1 MIEVFGHF
9 IRSVEMLKQGKT
21 PFQRFLAVLC
31 AGAMLYSMMPAQ
43 VFAED
48 LETGKPQTTA
58 VTEQAPAATPTV
70 TPVASPAAASQANSP
85 AAASPAASPAE
96 SQESTQAPAT
106 ESDPVPAPVMPLA
119 DPVNSITL
127 NQQDV
132 TLTSGGQE
140 SAVLEATLDPAT
152 ANDDVAWESS
162 EPGIVKVEVDATDT
176 HKATV
181 TMLQLGEAV
190 ITATCGGQQAT
201 CTVKAEAGHATGVTI
216 TNKAEIPAIVYP
228 AEQES
233 IQLTATTAP
242 QFCLETLKWSVA
254 STDGS
259 SLDGVITIDD
269 EGVLTIGNLAQDSY
283 EVTVTAQA
291 GEQKDSVTFIVAK
304 KDDVITFPAG
314 QDSMVY
320 GDTLFLNATAASSGT
335 IKYEVTDDSSTPA
348 GASLS
353 NENKVSVTSAGIF
366 TVTATTKGNGAY
378 KPATAQLTVTVTQKK
393 LKYTFDDSISLSKD
407 SDGTVQLTNAN
418 MDALKNAFTLNQGD
432 LVGSDAVSLDVDLT
446 NVQYGSA
453 AVGQTTIDLSAVK
466 LTLTG
471 TDAQKYTP
479 PTVSGS
485 IAATINP
492 VEPGRNEA
500 SMQAGQYE
508 QRIKVGP
515 DTLAAFAAGTRE
527 DGFASRNYWYG
538 VNGVPVTLAQGC
550 DLVAVN
556 EDGTAGAS
564 LVTDVNGQLYF
575 SAESGTD
582 FYAVYNNIYYGPYTL
597 TYQQDTT
604 GPKLVLDEVK
614 ASKNDG
620 ETDEPKE
627 DELLFGVKADYT
639 IIVTDDGSGVDS
651 DEVYYIVSE
660 AEPDYNDLSSG
671 WKKADAKW
679 FGDGYTFT
687 VEAPKSGVLYVMAS
701 DLVSNRSD
709 ENFHALVLEEDV
721 PSLTVESN
729 GNALNSGDKSTG
741 YAADYDLTITAADSG
756 NGTTNKQSGIQK
768 VEYELSWKT
777 YWLGAFQVGKNKTG
791 TLYSQEP
798 PATLDAITGE
808 YLSKETTQKLSD
820 LLDEEEYNGE
830 YTLTLTAYDFC
841 GNSTTFT
848 YTFLMDS
855 MEPEI
860 TVAMNG
866 GNASGNTYYY
876 KADNCG
882 LSVHFADDNLTG
894 STCEATLTNTTSGKS
909 APKSMVA
916 TGMTCDITFT
926 ADEVK
931 ALEDG
936 TVTLTVS
943 VTDGVGN
950 KQTAFVEKGNTGVAL
965 NKDRTEA
972 SFVLDTTAPVLK
984 KVALDPAGKDYITS
998 EKTIYYNDT
1007 FTATFKVD
1015 EANYDAGKVASAS
1028 TVSGSENA
1036 LAVELNADTPQAIDL
1051 IVTRADNV
1059 DNAVY
1064 TLGITMEDKAGNK
1077 LVLDGTAQFTGASSV
1092 TVTDGTATLT
1102 NEIVLDT
1109 VAPRLVDVVY
1119 TKGNEYKNANDE
1131 VEEVYYN
1138 GSFDTSFTILDKNYD
1153 SQKASVSVTGNALYS
1168 DETLGKTSESSVPGT
1183 DADTYVKTVT
1193 VHDVGENGATVKASH
1208 TVYKI
1213 NLTATDKA
1221 GNVLVS
1227 GNQDLTVDKGAIA
1240 LPDRIMDNVAPV
1252 MDISHSAYT
1261 GPERYDGVAYYN
1273 DTISTTF
1280 KISDDSQDAH
1290 NVYYI
1295 LSKVDSAAEEKT
1307 EVPFA
1312 AESDEKR
1319 YDTTYEAPLEIA
1331 ADKEKNKADGTYFYT
1346 VKGTD
1351 KAGNALV
1358 VNSEVYEN
1366 GVEILSDKDPDMPTP
1381 YTCASDAM
1389 DTVAPTATMSYT
1401 ELDKGNVYAT
1411 NNPEGEYA
1419 YYNKD
1424 FEATFTFEDTYGTA
1438 GNSYGLDQT
1447 KLTYEKYLNGKS
1459 VEKHE
1464 LGDESVGVDA
1474 AKAEASYKVTAEAGV
1489 ENDDYTFAAYGID
1502 KAGNPLVVYEPNVN
1516 KDTLIQVN
1524 SGTESYTSPY
1534 HKVLDTKAPTY
1545 TLALSEPTNDL
1556 SIAVDSNNRAYHN
1569 ETISATFTVEDVNL
1583 DNGRVKADVLGKT
1596 GTDFNYETADVEWDN
1611 LELAQGQMVNDG
1623 SLTLGPIEAT
1633 ADGVYR
1639 FQIQGE
1645 DRAGNPVVP
1654 ASSEANKQEYQKA
1667 VSVGEGKYWTYPQV
1681 RDTLA
1686 PVLTVNLNDGADFY
1700 TATLGEASE
1709 KVNTYY
1715 NVTQNMPYRSATGAT
1730 GTLTKADCSPT
1741 SVVYSIDS
1749 TTQSQSNNGSPYSY
1763 ENLSLNFSGEQI
1775 FSIQTLSIADRAG
1788 NTSTMPAKTNKIY
1801 LDATAPDV
1809 DELAPTVS
1817 IAAKESGEGRSVAG
1831 TDLFNTGVTVRATV
1845 TDPGEGVRSSGLYQ
1859 VYYKVLVNGDDW
1871 TDKVGVSGKGV
1882 VGQAGVLG
1890 YGTGGSEFV
1899 SDGSDQPITSQDVID
1914 FSFDAETF
1922 NYNDVKIYVWAEDN
1936 AGNELTEAQAA
1947 HYYFGIDVTTPTIEV
1962 SYDNNNAQNEKYFK
1976 EDRVATVVVTERNF
1990 DPSNTAI
1997 TTETSN
2003 ISGWTYAAG
2012 SLPNGDDDTWTCTVS
2027 YTEDGDYTFDVTTT
2041 DLVGHKAEEAD
2052 YGDSVAPK
2060 EFTIDK
2066 TAPVIQISF
2075 NNNDVRNGKYYDAAR
2090 TATISIEEHNF
2101 SADGATVTTTANIQE
2116 GSVAA
2121 PAPSGW
2127 SSNGDTNT
2135 ATVPFNEDGN
2145 YTMHVEFV
2153 DLAGNEAEPEDV
2165 DEFVVDTT
2173 APELEIT
2180 GVEDHMAYNGDVA
2193 PIITYHDINYDASS
2207 AVVAIQG
2214 VKHPSGEN
2222 LNGTRTEDAF
2232 GGSFVCDNIEAVKA
2246 NDDVYTATG
2255 SVSDMAGNET
2265 EVQVVFSVNR
2275 FGSTYMIADE
2285 TQPLLDNYYT
2295 NTPQDLHVIE
2305 INVDS
2310 QVSNRVTTS
2319 LNGEVN
2325 TLQEGTDY
2333 TVAES
2338 VPGWHQYD
2346 YTILAANFTIE
2357 GIYDVT
2363 LSSEDEAGNT
2373 SSNRAVKED
2382 DGETSDLPI
2391 TFVVDMTPPVNVI
2404 TGVDNDEQYIA
2415 VERTIVVN
2423 YDDNIGMAGM
2433 TLYVND
2439 EKVAEYDGEDLQ
2451 NAAGS
2456 IQYTAKS
2463 ANRWQSF
2470 KVVSTDLA
2478 GNTSEESTVRYLLT
2492 DNLLVQY
2499 FNNKPIFYGSLA
2511 ILAALIVLIIVF
2523 IKRKKQQ
2530 PVNKA

>member
-119 DPVNSITL
+119 DPVSSITL

-291 GEQKDSVTFIVAK
+291 GEQKDSVTFTVAK

-1273 DTISTTF
+1273 TNLTTKF
-1280 KISDDSQDAH
+1280 QVTDDSLDTSK
-1290 NVYYI
+1290 
-1295 LSKVDSAAEEKT
+1295 LSYSLNWQGTEIKTDQVFNTSLEETNKT
-1307 EVPFA
+1307 KLEVGI
-1312 AESDEKR
+1312 
-1319 YDTTYEAPLEIA
+1319 EALSSHE
-1331 ADKEKNKADGTYFYT
+1331 NDGTYFYT

-1366 GVEILSDKDPDMPTP
+1366 GVEILSAKDPDMPTP

-1401 ELDKGNVYAT
+1401 ELSSTNVYELE
-1411 NNPEGEYA
+1411 NGNYA

-1447 KLTYEKYLNGKS
+1447 KLTYKKYLNGDL
-1459 VEKHE
+1459 VETHK
-1464 LGDESVGVDA
+1464 LGDGSEGVKE
-1474 AKAEASYKVTAEAGV
+1474 AKAKASYEVTAQPGV

-1502 KAGNPLVVYEPNVN
+1502 KAGNPLVVYEPD
-1516 KDTLIQVN
+1516 KDGNPQQVN
-1524 SGTESYTSPY
+1524 DNNEAYTSPY

-1545 TLALSEPTNDL
+1545 TLALSEPTNDI
-1556 SIAVDSNNRAYHN
+1556 SIAVVNNRAYHN
-1569 ETISATFTVEDVNL
+1569 GDITAKFVVEDVNL
-1583 DNGRVKADVLGKT
+1583 DNGRVKADVSGKT
-1596 GTDFNYETADVEWDN
+1596 GTDFNYETADVEWKDITLQHGVAASN
-1611 LELAQGQMVNDG
+1611 KLELD
-1623 SLTLGPIEAT
+1623 TLQAT

-1645 DRAGNPVVP
+1645 DRAGNPLVP

-1709 KVNTYY
+1709 KVNSYY

-1749 TTQSQSNNGSPYSY
+1749 TTQSQSINGSPYNY

-2346 YTILAANFTIE
+2346 YTILAANFTTE

>member
-48 LETGKPQTTA
+48 LETGKTQTTA

-119 DPVNSITL
+119 DPVSSITL
-127 NQQDV
+127 DQQDV

-378 KPATAQLTVTVTQKK
+378 KPATAQLTVTVTPKE
-393 LKYTFDDSISLSKD
+393 LEYTFDSSISLSKT
-407 SDGTVQLTNAN
+407 SDGTTQLAGDNA
-418 MDALKNAFTLNQGD
+418 DVLAKAFDLNQDKIVDGD
-432 LVGSDAVSLDVDLT
+432 DVSLNVDLT

-492 VEPGRNEA
+492 VEPSQAEA
-500 SMQAGQYE
+500 SMQAGQYV
-508 QRIKVGP
+508 QQIRAGT
-515 DTLAAFAAGTRE
+515 DTLASFEMGTLE
-527 DGFASRNYWYG
+527 DGAASRNYWYG

-564 LVTDVNGQLYF
+564 LVTNDGTQGYF
-575 SAESGTD
+575 SAASGTA

-597 TYQQDTT
+597 TYLQDTT
-604 GPKLVLDEVK
+604 GPNLVLYTVQVSNENRENEQGAEDGLLLGTK
-614 ASKNDG
+614 A
-620 ETDEPKE
+620 
-627 DELLFGVKADYT
+627 VYT
-639 IIVTDDGSGVDS
+639 ITITDKESGVDA
-651 DEVYYIVSE
+651 DTLYYIVSE
-660 AEPDYNDLSSG
+660 TKPNYDDLSSG
-671 WKKADAKW
+671 WIKAVPKKDEN
-679 FGDGYTFT
+679 GYIFT
-687 VEAPKSGVLYVMAS
+687 VEAPKSGVLYVMVS
-701 DLVSNRSD
+701 DMVSNCSD
-709 ENFHALVLEEDV
+709 AKFHTLLLEEDA
-721 PSLTVESN
+721 PSMTVEAN
-729 GNALNSGDKSTG
+729 GSALNSGDKSTA
-741 YAADYDLTITAADSG
+741 YAADYTLTIKAED
-756 NGTTNKQSGIQK
+756 NGTGNKQSGIQK
-768 VEYELSWKT
+768 IDYDVSWKAHG
-777 YWLGAFQVGKNKTG
+777 LGSSQDTGSKSG
-791 TLYSQEP
+791 TLLTKDP
-798 PATLDAITGE
+798 PVTLDGITND
-808 YLSKETTQKLSD
+808 YLSTTTNINLSELLKEQD
-820 LLDEEEYNGE
+820 YNGE

-841 GNSTTFT
+841 GNSTQFT

-855 MEPEI
+855 VQPEV
-860 TVAMNG
+860 TVTMNG
-866 GNASGNTYYY
+866 GKTFENDENYYYNAS
-876 KADNCG
+876 NCG
-882 LSVHFADDNLTG
+882 ITVVFEDDHLDAGACDVQLFNGESLVAG
-894 STCEATLTNTTSGKS
+894 KNKAT
-909 APKSMVA
+909 V
-916 TGMTCDITFT
+916 
-926 ADEVK
+926 ADESGRVTVTFAADTVK
-931 ALEDG
+931 ALDDG
-936 TVTLTVS
+936 TITVKIS
-943 VTDGVGN
+943 AADTAGN
-950 KQTAFVEKGNTGVAL
+950 MQNAFAGEGNTGVAL

-1193 VHDVGENGATVKASH
+1193 VHDVDENGATVKASH

-1227 GNQDLTVDKGAIA
+1227 GNQDLTVDKTGQISL
-1240 LPDRIMDNVAPV
+1240 LPRIMDNVAPV

-1273 DTISTTF
+1273 TNLTTKF
-1280 KISDDSQDAH
+1280 QVTDDSLDTSK
-1290 NVYYI
+1290 
-1295 LSKVDSAAEEKT
+1295 LSYSLNWQGTEIKTDQVFNTSLEETNKT
-1307 EVPFA
+1307 KLEVGI
-1312 AESDEKR
+1312 
-1319 YDTTYEAPLEIA
+1319 EALSSHE
-1331 ADKEKNKADGTYFYT
+1331 NDGTYFYT

-1366 GVEILSDKDPDMPTP
+1366 GVEILSAKDPDMPTP

-1438 GNSYGLDQT
+1438 GNSYGMDQRL
-1447 KLTYEKYLNGKS
+1447 LTYEQYLNGDL
-1459 VEKHE
+1459 VETHK
-1464 LGDESVGVDA
+1464 LGDGSEGVKE
-1474 AKAEASYKVTAEAGV
+1474 AKAQASYKVTAEAGV

-1545 TLALSEPTNDL
+1545 TLALSEPTNDI
-1556 SIAVDSNNRAYHN
+1556 SIAVVNNRAYHN
-1569 ETISATFTVEDVNL
+1569 GDITAKFVVEDVNL

-1645 DRAGNPVVP
+1645 DRAGNPLVP

-1709 KVNTYY
+1709 KVNSYY

-1749 TTQSQSNNGSPYSY
+1749 TTQSQSINGSPYNY

-1788 NTSTMPAKTNKIY
+1788 NMSTMPAKTNKIY

-2346 YTILAANFTIE
+2346 YTILAANFTTE

>member
-48 LETGKPQTTA
+48 LETGKNQTTA
-58 VTEQAPAATPTV
+58 VTEQAPEV
-70 TPVASPAAASQANSP
+70 TPVTSPEVA
-85 AAASPAASPAE
+85 PAASPAE

-119 DPVNSITL
+119 DPVSSIELDQTTL
-127 NQQDV
+127 ELKIGDST
-132 TLTSGGQE
+132 TL
-140 SAVLEATLDPAT
+140 A
-152 ANDDVAWESS
+152 
-162 EPGIVKVEVDATDT
+162 
-176 HKATV
+176 ATV
-181 TMLQLGEAV
+181 TPDTATDAV
-190 ITATCGGQQAT
+190 TWQSGDDQVVTVTPDAGDSRMADIVAAGTGTTTITATCGGQQAT
-201 CTVKAEAGHATGVTI
+201 CTVTVKGPATAVTI
-216 TNKAEIPAIVYP
+216 QNLNDSNTVGITP
-228 AEQES
+228 QEHEF
-233 IQLTATTAP
+233 QLMATTEPAAD
-242 QFCLETLKWSVA
+242 FCTDKIQWSVSA
-254 STDGS
+254 NGEN
-259 SLDGVITIDD
+259 ITIDPD
-269 EGVLTIGNLAQDSY
+269 TGSLVVNGLTQDSCQ
-283 EVTVTAQA
+283 V
-291 GEQKDSVTFIVAK
+291 D
-304 KDDVITFPAG
+304 
-314 QDSMVY
+314 
-320 GDTLFLNATAASSGT
+320 
-335 IKYEVTDDSSTPA
+335 
-348 GASLS
+348 
-353 NENKVSVTSAGIF
+353 
-366 TVTATTKGNGAY
+366 VTATAGSASNTLTLTVQKTADGLDIADSVEMMYGSSYDLPANSTCGVQASYTLKDGIDGGTGATINGNQITGITSVGTFTVVGETPGSAY
-378 KPATAQLTVTVTQKK
+378 YTAVQKEFTVTVTQKK
-393 LKYTFDDSISLSKD
+393 LTPVFDGSNITIEKF
-407 SDGTVQLTNAN
+407 SDGTLDLDASGETTNKDKLKSGFSIDPAQTYEGVELQVNVDGVQFN
-418 MDALKNAFTLNQGD
+418 DLK
-432 LVGSDAVSLDVDLT
+432 VGT
-446 NVQYGSA
+446 QN
-453 AVGQTTIDLSAVK
+453 IDLSAVTFA
-466 LTLTG
+466 LVGNSANNYTLSTTQGSG
-471 TDAQKYTP
+471 TI
-479 PTVSGS
+479 SG
-485 IAATINP
+485 TIKAN
-492 VEPGRNEA
+492 EPGRFEKEIEMDGRFSDAKVHNGAA
-500 SMQAGQYE
+500 SF
-508 QRIKVGP
+508 KVG
-515 DTLAAFAAGTRE
+515 TYNFW
-527 DGFASRNYWYG
+527 NIKHWYSEK
-538 VNGVPVTLAQGC
+538 GVPVDLKNGC
-550 DLVAVN
+550 ELYAVN
-556 EDGTAGAS
+556 GDGSTGDSVVSEPDTDGVRYYTAPSGNQFY
-564 LVTDVNGQLYF
+564 LNDNGVF
-575 SAESGTD
+575 
-582 FYAVYNNIYYGPYTL
+582 YGPYTIEYSVDGAGPQITL
-597 TYQQDTT
+597 KKVTANVANGGVIFGKEVTYEFEIA
-604 GPKLVLDEVK
+604 DE
-614 ASKNDG
+614 G
-620 ETDEPKE
+620 C
-627 DELLFGVKADYT
+627 
-639 IIVTDDGSGVDS
+639 GVDTDS
-651 DEVYYIVSE
+651 VYYIVSKQ
-660 AEPDYNDLSSG
+660 EPSD
-671 WKKADAKW
+671 ADAW
-679 FGDGYTFT
+679 VHVDNVTSDDGVASFEITT
-687 VEAPKSGVLYVMAS
+687 PVSGTLYVKAQDQQGEETIETFMP
-701 DLVSNRSD
+701 LVVEQN
-709 ENFHALVLEEDV
+709 A
-721 PSLTVESN
+721 PSLTVNVTSADQ
-729 GNALNSGDKSTG
+729 GAQKDFALEIVAEEPKNNQ
-741 YAADYDLTITAADSG
+741 TAAEGSIDSIP
-756 NGTTNKQSGIQK
+756 TQSGIQMVSYTIEDAEGK
-768 VEYELSWKT
+768 
-777 YWLGAFQVGKNKTG
+777 QVASGN
-791 TLYSQEP
+791 LYSYTEGNLP
-798 PATLDAITGE
+798 ND
-808 YLSKETTQKLSD
+808 LSD
-820 LLDEEEYNGE
+820 LDNYQTKTWNNESLAKLLESNSPNGE
-830 YTLTLTAYDFC
+830 FKLTMTAYDFC
-841 GNSTTFT
+841 GNASNVYTNTFVLDNT
-848 YTFLMDS
+848 APTVTVTMNDGQTFENDKNYYYNAS
-855 MEPEI
+855 NCGI
-860 TVAMNG
+860 TVVFEDDHLDAGACDVQLFNG
-866 GNASGNTYYY
+866 ESLVAGKD
-876 KADNCG
+876 KAT
-882 LSVHFADDNLTG
+882 V
-894 STCEATLTNTTSGKS
+894 
-909 APKSMVA
+909 
-916 TGMTCDITFT
+916 
-926 ADEVK
+926 ADEGSRVTVTFAADTVK
-931 ALEDG
+931 ALDDG
-936 TVTLTVS
+936 TIIVKISAADTA
-943 VTDGVGN
+943 GN
-950 KQTAFVEKGNTGVAL
+950 MKNAFAGEGNTGVTL
-965 NKDRTEA
+965 NEDRTEA
-972 SFVLDTTAPVLK
+972 SFVLDTTAPVLQS
-984 KVALDPAGKDYITS
+984 VDMTENGHYYEGDG
-998 EKTIYYNDT
+998 IYYNQN
-1007 FTATFKVD
+1007 FSVALKVE
-1015 EANYDAGKVASAS
+1015 EANYYKKGVQDISKRTNDGPDVTMTAPEASDNG
-1028 TVSGSENA
+1028 TITIELGVSGSAENA
-1036 LAVELNADTPQAIDL
+1036 IYN
-1051 IVTRADNV
+1051 
-1059 DNAVY
+1059 
-1064 TLGITMEDKAGNK
+1064 LGISLQDKAGNDI
-1077 LVLDGTAQFTGASSV
+1077 VLSTDPNSTFKDASAV
-1092 TVTDGTATLT
+1092 TVANDQVTLDT
-1102 NEIVLDT
+1102 KFVLDT
-1109 VAPRLVDVVY
+1109 VQPKLTAVTSTPG
-1119 TKGNEYKNANDE
+1119 GNTYENDG
-1131 VEEVYYN
+1131 VYYT
-1138 GSFDTSFTILDKNYD
+1138 GAFDVTFTFADANYD
-1153 SQKASVSVTGNALYS
+1153 SQKVAVNTEIDPTGDDPEGTVDIVDDLTSATKKVSVSNVGADGNTIRA
-1168 DETLGKTSESSVPGT
+1168 
-1183 DADTYVKTVT
+1183 A
-1193 VHDVGENGATVKASH
+1193 H
-1208 TVYKI
+1208 TVYTI
-1213 NLTATDKA
+1213 SMTATDKA
-1221 GNVLVS
+1221 GNPLASDVEGLAAVN
-1227 GNQDLTVDKGAIA
+1227 GGVT
-1240 LPDRIMDNVAPV
+1240 LPDRIMDNVAPA
-1252 MDISHSAYT
+1252 MDIKYSTYT

-1273 DTISTTF
+1273 KDLGVSF
-1280 KISDDSQDAH
+1280 EVNDASLDA
-1290 NVYYI
+1290 YELLYS
-1295 LSKVDSAAEEKT
+1295 LSLAGDAVQGETA
-1307 EVPFA
+1307 VRFA
-1312 AESDEKR
+1312 QKNDADR
-1319 YDTTYEAPLEIA
+1319 FDTTYTLDKTIA
-1331 ADKEKNKADGTYFYT
+1331 VESDHTADGTYVYT
-1346 VKGTD
+1346 VEGKD

-1358 VNSEVYEN
+1358 VESEYYEN
-1366 GVEILSDKDPDMPTP
+1366 GVQVFDPKEEAKATP
-1381 YTCASDAM
+1381 YTGASNAM

-1401 ELDKGNVYAT
+1401 ELSSTNVYELE
-1411 NNPEGEYA
+1411 NGIYA

-1438 GNSYGLDQT
+1438 GNSYGLDQ
-1447 KLTYEKYLNGKS
+1447 KLLFYEKYLNGNPPESHK
-1459 VEKHE
+1459 
-1464 LGDESVGVDA
+1464 LGDGSEGVDA
-1474 AKAEASYKVTAEAGV
+1474 AEAEASYKVTAEAGV
-1489 ENDDYTFAAYGID
+1489 ENDDYTFAAYGTD
-1502 KAGNPLVVYEPNVN
+1502 KAGNALVVYEPDKNGKLHVVENPDNV
-1516 KDTLIQVN
+1516 
-1524 SGTESYTSPY
+1524 SYQSSY

-1709 KVNTYY
+1709 QDSRYY
-1715 NVTQNMPYRSATGAT
+1715 NVTQNMPYRSASSAT

-1749 TTQSQSNNGSPYSY
+1749 TTQSQSISGSPYNY

-1990 DPSNTAI
+1990 DPSNTTI

-2214 VKHPSGEN
+2214 VKHPDGEN

-2346 YTILAANFTIE
+2346 YTILAANFTTE

-2456 IQYTAKS
+2456 IQYTAKA

>member
-48 LETGKPQTTA
+48 LETGKNQTTA
-58 VTEQAPAATPTV
+58 VTEQAPEV
-70 TPVASPAAASQANSP
+70 TPVTSPEVA
-85 AAASPAASPAE
+85 PAASPAE

-119 DPVNSITL
+119 DPVNSIELDQTTL
-127 NQQDV
+127 ELEIGDST
-132 TLTSGGQE
+132 TL
-140 SAVLEATLDPAT
+140 A
-152 ANDDVAWESS
+152 
-162 EPGIVKVEVDATDT
+162 
-176 HKATV
+176 ATV
-181 TMLQLGEAV
+181 TPDTATDAV
-190 ITATCGGQQAT
+190 TWQSGDDQVVTVTPDAGDSRMADIVAAGTGTTTITATCGGQQAT
-201 CTVKAEAGHATGVTI
+201 CTVTVKGPATAVTIQNLNDSNTVSITPQEHEFQLMATTEPAADFCTDKIQWSVSANGENITIDPDTGSLVVNGLTQDSCQVDVTATAGSASNTLTLTVQKTADGLDIADSVEMVYGGSYDLPENSTCGVKMSYSLKDGNDGGTGAAINGNQITGVTGI
-216 TNKAEIPAIVYP
+216 
-228 AEQES
+228 
-233 IQLTATTAP
+233 
-242 QFCLETLKWSVA
+242 
-254 STDGS
+254 GS
-259 SLDGVITIDD
+259 
-269 EGVLTIGNLAQDSY
+269 
-283 EVTVTAQA
+283 
-291 GEQKDSVTFIVAK
+291 
-304 KDDVITFPAG
+304 
-314 QDSMVY
+314 
-320 GDTLFLNATAASSGT
+320 
-335 IKYEVTDDSSTPA
+335 
-348 GASLS
+348 
-353 NENKVSVTSAGIF
+353 F
-366 TVTATTKGNGAY
+366 TVVGETTGSDYYTAVQKEF
-378 KPATAQLTVTVTQKK
+378 TVTVTPKE
-393 LKYTFDDSISLSKD
+393 LGYTFDNSISLSKT
-407 SDGTVQLTNAN
+407 SNGTTELVGDNA
-418 MDALKNAFTLNQGD
+418 DVLEKAFGLNQDEIVVGD
-432 LVGSDAVSLDVDLT
+432 DVSLKVDLT

-453 AVGQTTIDLSAVK
+453 AVGATTIDLSAVQ
-466 LTLTG
+466 LTLEG
-471 TDAQKYTP
+471 NSAQNYSILGAT
-479 PTVSGS
+479 GS

-500 SMQAGQYE
+500 SMQAGKNE
-508 QRIKVGP
+508 QQIKVGP
-515 DTLAAFAAGTRE
+515 DTLATFAAGIPE
-527 DGFASRNYWYG
+527 DGVISRNYWYG
-538 VNGVPVTLAQGC
+538 VDGVPVTLAQGC

-564 LVTDVNGQLYF
+564 LVTNDGTQNYF
-575 SAESGTD
+575 SAESGTA
-582 FYAVYNNIYYGPYTL
+582 FYAVYNNIYYGSYTL
-597 TYQQDTT
+597 TYQQDKT
-604 GPKLVLDEVK
+604 GPKLVLDKVE
-614 ASKNDG
+614 ASKADG
-620 ETDEPKE
+620 DTDQPGE
-627 DELLFGVKADYT
+627 DDLLFGVKADYT
-639 IIVTDDGSGVDS
+639 ITVTDEESGVDS
-651 DEVYYIVSE
+651 NSVYYIVSE
-660 AEPDYNDLSSG
+660 TVPNYDDLAG
-671 WKKADAKW
+671 WTKADAKW

-687 VEAPKSGVLYVMAS
+687 VKAPESGVLYVMAS
-701 DLVSNRSD
+701 DKVSNRSD
-709 ENFHALVLEEDV
+709 ENFHALVLEEDA

-729 GNALNSGDKSTG
+729 GSALNSGDKSAA
-741 YAADYDLTITAADSG
+741 YAADYALTIKAEDSG
-756 NGTTNKQSGIQK
+756 NGTGNKQSGIQK
-768 VEYELSWKT
+768 IEYEVSWQR
-777 YWLGAFQVGKNKTG
+777 YWLGLPMGKNRKSD
-791 TLYSQEP
+791 TLLTKEP
-798 PATLDAITGE
+798 PVTLDGITSD
-808 YLSKETTQKLSD
+808 YLSTETDINLSELLKEQD
-820 LLDEEEYNGE
+820 YNGE
-830 YTLTLTAYDFC
+830 YTLTLTVYDFC
-841 GNSTTFT
+841 GNSSEFT

-855 MEPEI
+855 ALPEV

-866 GNASGNTYYY
+866 GNAADDTYYY

-882 LSVHFADDNLTG
+882 LTVHFADDNLTG
-894 STCEATLTNTTSGKS
+894 STCKATLTGASGQSVSKD
-909 APKSMVA
+909 AVA
-916 TGMTCDITFT
+916 GDMTCDITFT
-926 ADEVK
+926 ADEV
-931 ALEDG
+931 
-936 TVTLTVS
+936 VTLGDGIVILTVE
-943 VTDGVGN
+943 VTDTVGN
-950 KQTAFVEKGNTGVAL
+950 TQNAFAEEGNTGVAM
-965 NKDRTEA
+965 NGQRTQA
-972 SFVLDTTAPVLK
+972 SFVLDTTAPVLTG
-984 KVALDPAGKDYITS
+984 VALDPAGKDYITS

-1007 FTATFKVD
+1007 FTATFTVD

-1028 TVSGSENA
+1028 AVSGSENA
-1036 LAVELNADTPQAIDL
+1036 PAVTLNADTQDIQLTVPK
-1051 IVTRADNV
+1051 ADNV

-1092 TVTDGTATLT
+1092 TVTNGTATLT

-1109 VAPRLVDVVY
+1109 VAPRLMNVFY
-1119 TKGNEYKNANDE
+1119 TKGNEYDGETGK
-1131 VEEVYYN
+1131 EVYYN

-1153 SQKASVSVTGNALYS
+1153 SQNASVSVTGTALYN
-1168 DETLGKTSESSVPGT
+1168 DETLGKTSESSMSGT

-1193 VHDVGENGATVKASH
+1193 VHDVDENGATVKASH
-1208 TVYKI
+1208 TVYQIQMKV
-1213 NLTATDKA
+1213 TDKA
-1221 GNVLVS
+1221 GNLMVA
-1227 GNQDLTVDKGAIA
+1227 DDAAALTVDKGSIA

-1273 DTISTTF
+1273 INLTTKF
-1280 KISDDSQDAH
+1280 QVTDDSLDTSK
-1290 NVYYI
+1290 
-1295 LSKVDSAAEEKT
+1295 LSYSLNWQGTEIKT
-1307 EVPFA
+1307 DQVFN
-1312 AESDEKR
+1312 
-1319 YDTTYEAPLEIA
+1319 TPLE
-1331 ADKEKNKADGTYFYT
+1331 ETNKTKLEVGIEALSSHENDGTYFYT

-1351 KAGNALV
+1351 KAGNDLV
-1358 VNSEVYEN
+1358 VTSEVY
-1366 GVEILSDKDPDMPTP
+1366 DKQGAEDATVFQGTFDTAQDPNKV
-1381 YTCASDAM
+1381 YTCASDAL

-1411 NNPEGEYA
+1411 DNPEGEYA

-1438 GNSYGLDQT
+1438 GNSYGLDQRL
-1447 KLTYEKYLNGKS
+1447 LTYEKYLNGDS

-1464 LGDESVGVDA
+1464 LGDGSEGVDA
-1474 AKAEASYKVTAEAGV
+1474 AEAEASYKVTAEAGV
-1489 ENDDYTFAAYGID
+1489 ENDDYTFAAYGTD
-1502 KAGNPLVVYEPNVN
+1502 KAGNPLVVYEPNVK

-1645 DRAGNPVVP
+1645 DRAGNPLVP

-1749 TTQSQSNNGSPYSY
+1749 TTQSQSISGSPYSY
-1763 ENLSLNFSGEQI
+1763 DNLSLNFSGEQI

-1990 DPSNTAI
+1990 DPSNTTI

-2214 VKHPSGEN
+2214 VKHPDGEN
-2222 LNGTRTEDAF
+2222 LSGTRTEDAF

-2346 YTILAANFTIE
+2346 YTILAANFTTE

-2456 IQYTAKS
+2456 IQYTAKA

>member
-31 AGAMLYSMMPAQ
+31 AGAMLYSMMPMQ
-43 VFAED
+43 VFAQNP
-48 LETGKPQTTA
+48 ETGTPQTTA
-58 VTEQAPAATPTV
+58 VTGQAPAATPTV
-70 TPVASPAAASQANSP
+70 TPVASPAA
-85 AAASPAASPAE
+85 SPAE
-96 SQESTQAPAT
+96 SQESTQAPVV

-119 DPVNSITL
+119 DPVSSIELDRTTL
-127 NQQDV
+127 GLEIGGSTTLAATV
-132 TLTSGGQE
+132 TPDT
-140 SAVLEATLDPAT
+140 
-152 ANDDVAWESS
+152 
-162 EPGIVKVEVDATDT
+162 ATDT
-176 HKATV
+176 VTWESGDTNVVTV
-181 TMLQLGEAV
+181 TSVAGNDRTAEVEAV
-190 ITATCGGQQAT
+190 GAGTTTITATCGGQKAT
-201 CTVKAEAGHATGVTI
+201 CTVTVKGPATAVTIQNLNDSNTLSIAPQSNTFQMVATTEPAAEFCKDEIQWSVSANEKNITIDPDTGLLTINGLTQDSCQVEVTATAGSAINTLTLTVQKTADGLEALGDVEMEYGSTYDLPANSTCGVKVSYSLKDGNNGGTGAEINGNQITGVTGI
-216 TNKAEIPAIVYP
+216 
-228 AEQES
+228 
-233 IQLTATTAP
+233 
-242 QFCLETLKWSVA
+242 
-254 STDGS
+254 GS
-259 SLDGVITIDD
+259 
-269 EGVLTIGNLAQDSY
+269 
-283 EVTVTAQA
+283 
-291 GEQKDSVTFIVAK
+291 
-304 KDDVITFPAG
+304 
-314 QDSMVY
+314 
-320 GDTLFLNATAASSGT
+320 
-335 IKYEVTDDSSTPA
+335 
-348 GASLS
+348 
-353 NENKVSVTSAGIF
+353 F
-366 TVTATTKGNGAY
+366 TVVGETTGSEYYAPVQKEF
-378 KPATAQLTVTVTQKK
+378 TVTVTPKE
-393 LKYTFDDSISLSKD
+393 LGYTFDNSISLSKD

-418 MDALKNAFTLNQGD
+418 MDVLKNAFTLNQDG
-432 LVGSDAVSLDVDLT
+432 LVGSDAVSLDVGLT

-492 VEPGRNEA
+492 VEPSQA
-500 SMQAGQYE
+500 SMEAGKDE
-508 QRIKVGP
+508 QQIKVDP
-515 DTLAAFAAGTRE
+515 DILATFAIGTQE
-527 DGFASRNYWYG
+527 DGFASQNYWYG

-564 LVTDVNGQLYF
+564 LVTNDGTQNYF
-575 SAESGTD
+575 SAESGTA

-597 TYQQDTT
+597 TYLQDTT

-614 ASKNDG
+614 ASKADG
-620 ETDEPKE
+620 DTDQPGE
-627 DELLFGVKADYT
+627 DDLLFGVKADYT
-639 IIVTDDGSGVDS
+639 ITVTDEESGVNADS
-651 DEVYYIVSE
+651 VYYIVSE
-660 AEPDYNDLSSG
+660 TAPNYDDLSSG
-671 WKKADAKW
+671 WTKADAEW

-687 VEAPKSGVLYVMAS
+687 VEAPESGVLYVMAS
-701 DLVSNRSD
+701 DKVSNRSD
-709 ENFHALVLEEDV
+709 ENFHALVLEEDA
-721 PSLTVESN
+721 PSLTVEAN
-729 GNALNSGDKSTG
+729 GSALNSGDNSAA
-741 YAADYDLTITAADSG
+741 YAADYALTIKAEDSG
-756 NGTTNKQSGIQK
+756 NGTGNKQSGIQK

-777 YWLGAFQVGKNKTG
+777 YWLGFVQIEKSKSD
-791 TLYSQEP
+791 TLYSQDP
-798 PATLDAITGE
+798 PATLDAIAGE
-808 YLSKETTQKLSD
+808 YLSKVTTHNLSD
-820 LLDEEEYNGE
+820 LLNEEEYNGE
-830 YTLTLTAYDFC
+830 YTLTLTVYDFC
-841 GNSTTFT
+841 GNSNEFT

-855 MEPEI
+855 MAPEI
-860 TVAMNG
+860 TVTMDG
-866 GNASGNTYYY
+866 GNAADGTYYY

-882 LSVHFADDNLTG
+882 LTVHFADDNLIG
-894 STCEATLTNTTSGKS
+894 STCEATLTDASGQTV
-909 APKSMVA
+909 PKSVVA
-916 TGMTCDITFT
+916 TEMTCDITFT

-931 ALEDG
+931 ALDDG
-936 TVTLTVS
+936 TVTLTVL

-950 KQTAFVEKGNTGVAL
+950 TQSAFVENGNTGVTL
-965 NKDRTEA
+965 NGDRTEA
-972 SFVLDTTAPVLK
+972 GFVLDTTAPVLTG
-984 KVALDPAGKDYITS
+984 VVLDPAGKDYITS
-998 EKTIYYNDT
+998 EGKIYYNDT

-1028 TVSGSENA
+1028 AVTGSENA
-1036 LAVELNADTPQAIDL
+1036 PEVALNAQTQDIQLTVPK
-1051 IVTRADNV
+1051 VDNV

-1102 NEIVLDT
+1102 NKTVLDT
-1109 VAPRLVDVVY
+1109 VAPRLMDVSY
-1119 TKGNEYKNANDE
+1119 TKGNEYDGETGK
-1131 VEEVYYN
+1131 EVYYN

-1153 SQKASVSVTGNALYS
+1153 NQNAQVTVTGTALYN
-1168 DETLGKTSESSVPGT
+1168 DETLGKTSESSVSGT
-1183 DADTYVKTVT
+1183 DDDTYVKTVT
-1193 VHDVGENGATVKASH
+1193 VHDVDENGETVKASH
-1208 TVYKI
+1208 TVYQI
-1213 NLTATDKA
+1213 QMEVTDKA
-1221 GNVLVS
+1221 GNPMVAYDAAS
-1227 GNQDLTVDKGAIA
+1227 LTVNEGTIA
-1240 LPDRIMDNVAPV
+1240 LSDRIMDNVAPV
-1252 MDISHSAYT
+1252 MNISHSAYT
-1261 GPERYDGVAYYN
+1261 GHERYDGVAYYN

-1280 KISDDSQDAH
+1280 TISDDSQDAH
-1290 NVYYI
+1290 NVYYS
-1295 LSKVDSAAEEKT
+1295 LSKDGSALEGKT
-1307 EVPFA
+1307 EVSFA
-1312 AESDEKR
+1312 AESDSNR
-1319 YDTTYEAPLEIA
+1319 YDAAYEATLEIA
-1331 ADKEKNKADGTYFYT
+1331 ADKEKNTADGTYFYT

-1351 KAGNALV
+1351 KAGNDLV
-1358 VNSEVYEN
+1358 VTSETYANQGAQDATVFQGTFDTAQVPN
-1366 GVEILSDKDPDMPTP
+1366 KV

-1401 ELDKGNVYAT
+1401 ELSSTNVYELE
-1411 NNPEGEYA
+1411 NGNYA

-1424 FEATFTFEDTYGTA
+1424 FTATFTFEDTYGTA
-1438 GNSYGLDQT
+1438 GNSYGLDQR
-1447 KLTYEKYLNGKS
+1447 LMTYEKYLNGDS

-1464 LGDESVGVDA
+1464 LGDGSEGVDA
-1474 AKAEASYKVTAEAGV
+1474 AEAKASYEVTAQPGV
-1489 ENDDYTFAAYGID
+1489 ENDDYTFAAYGTD
-1502 KAGNPLVVYEPNVN
+1502 KAGNLLVVYEPD
-1516 KDTLIQVN
+1516 KDGNPQQVN
-1524 SGTESYTSPY
+1524 DKNESYTSPY
-1534 HKVLDTKAPTY
+1534 HKVLDTVAPTY
-1545 TLALSEPTNDL
+1545 TLTLSEPTNDI
-1556 SIAVDSNNRAYHN
+1556 SIAVVNNRAYHN
-1569 ETISATFTVEDVNL
+1569 GDITAAFVVEDVNL
-1583 DNGRVKADVLGKT
+1583 DSGRVKAAVSGKI
-1596 GTDFNYETADVEWDN
+1596 GDNFNYETADVEWEN
-1611 LELAQGQMVNDG
+1611 ITLQQGVTASGKLELD
-1623 SLTLGPIEAT
+1623 TLQAT

-1639 FQIQGE
+1639 FQIMGE
-1645 DRAGNPVVP
+1645 DRAGNLLVP
-1654 ASSEANKQEYQKA
+1654 AATEANKQEYQKA
-1667 VSVGEGKYWTYPQV
+1667 VAVGEGKYWTYPKV
-1681 RDTLA
+1681 RDTQA

-1709 KVNTYY
+1709 QVNSYY
-1715 NVTQNMPYRSATGAT
+1715 NVTQNMPYRSASSAT

-1749 TTQSQSNNGSPYSY
+1749 TTQSQSISGSPYNY
-1763 ENLSLNFSGEQI
+1763 DNLSLNFSGEQI
-1775 FSIQTLSIADRAG
+1775 FFFETLSISDRAG
-1788 NTSTMPAKTNKIY
+1788 NTSTMQAKTNKIY

-1809 DELAPTVS
+1809 DELAPTISVV
-1817 IAAKESGEGRSVAG
+1817 AHQSGEGRSTAG
-1831 TDLFNTGVTVRATV
+1831 TDLFSSSVTVRATV

-1899 SDGSDQPITSQDVID
+1899 SDGTDQPITSQDVID
-1914 FSFDAETF
+1914 FTFDAQTF

-1936 AGNELTEAQAA
+1936 AGNELTESQAA
-1947 HYYFGIDVTTPTIEV
+1947 HYFFGIDVTAPSISV

-1990 DPSNTAI
+1990 DPSRTEI
-1997 TTETSN
+1997 TTETTN

-2041 DLVGHKAEEAD
+2041 DLVGHAQEEVD
-2052 YGDSVAPK
+2052 YGDSVAPQ

-2066 TAPVIQISF
+2066 TAPIIEISF
-2075 NNNDVRNGKYYDAAR
+2075 NNNDVLNGKYYDAGR
-2090 TATISIEEHNF
+2090 TATIRIEEHNF

-2135 ATVPFNEDGN
+2135 ATVAFNEDGN

-2214 VKHPSGEN
+2214 VKHPAGEN
-2222 LNGTRTEDAF
+2222 LTGTRTEDAF
-2232 GGSFVCDNIEAVKA
+2232 GGSFVCDNIEAVKE

-2265 EVQVVFSVNR
+2265 EVQIVFSVNR

-2295 NTPQDLHVIE
+2295 NMPQDLHVIE

-2333 TVAES
+2333 TVSES

-2346 YTILAANFTIE
+2346 YNILAANFTTE
-2357 GIYDVT
+2357 GVYDVT

-2373 SSNRAVKED
+2373 SSNRAIKED
-2382 DGETSDLPI
+2382 DGATSDLPI
-2391 TFVVDMTPPVNVI
+2391 TFVVDMTPPVNVV
-2404 TGVDNDEQYIA
+2404 TGVDSDEQYID

-2433 TLYVND
+2433 ILYVND
-2439 EKVAEYDGEDLQ
+2439 EKVAEYDSEDLS
-2451 NAAGS
+2451 ATSGS
-2456 IQYTAKS
+2456 IQYTAKA
-2463 ANRWQSF
+2463 ANRWQTF

-2478 GNTSEESTVRYLLT
+2478 GNTSEETTVRYLLT

-2511 ILAALIVLIIVF
+2511 ILAALIVLIILLV
-2523 IKRKKQQ
+2523 KRKKQQ
-2530 PVNKA
+2530 PVNKV